1 MNTSHGR
8 RKLVSYTF
16 IIIVV
21 ASSFLLR
28 SNLADYIGL
37 LTSMNS
43 LEFSLEE
50 MSHKSNLDTMNVTLR
65 FRILN
70 PTVYSRLKLSSIQC
84 QIYLISDNN
93 EVFVGATA
101 YAPSKEM
108 SLESD
113 IENIVITNLIFS
125 KGSSE
130 ILLQDP
136 PVLELNWRV
145 RCTLNLSNPLRKYYQ
160 NYNIEIT
167 STSIE

>member
-16 IIIVV
+16 IIIVA
-21 ASSFLLR
+21 ASSYLLI
-28 SNLADYIGL
+28 SNLSDYIGL
-37 LTSMNS
+37 LSSMNS

-50 MSHKSNLDTMNVTLR
+50 MSHKNNLDTINVTLR

-84 QIYLISDNN
+84 QIYHISDNN

-101 YAPSKEM
+101 YAPSKDM
-108 SLESD
+108 SLESY

-125 KGSSE
+125 KGSNE

-136 PVLELNWRV
+136 QVINWRV